1 MVVGSVIGSAIF
13 MLPAIVA
20 PYGGLG
26 LVSLGAAA
34 IGAMLVAMTFA
45 DLSRRV
51 AHVGGPYAYAR
62 AGFGDFAGFLMAWGY
77 WIAIWTACAAITI
90 AFTAYLG
97 ALILPLGASPTL
109 SVGAGLLLV
118 WGLVAIN
125 IRGVREVA
133 IVGLATTV
141 LKLLPLAFIGAVG
154 LFFVESSTLPPMN
167 PTADGSLFVFAS
179 TFALTFWTFTGMEGV
194 TVPTEDVINPE
205 KTIPRALILGT
216 LTVGVIYLLVT
227 FAVMG
232 LVPATE
238 LAVSP
243 SPLTDAGVRIAG
255 SWAGV
260 FVSVGALISTLGA
273 LNYAILI
280 AGQTAMAAARDGVFP
295 DRFQRL
301 TRYHTPGFSFI
312 AAGLLTS
319 VLLIMN
325 YTKGMVGAYRF
336 VLLIATVTI
345 VVPYAFAAMAALVLE
360 MSDRAAGRTRRLR
373 EGVVAV
379 LAFLVCMWVIASSGA
394 ETVYWGF
401 LLLMAGIPVYVVVT
415 RDRHKKGGDAS

>member
-45 DLSRRV
+45 DLARRV
-51 AHVGGPYAYAR
+51 THVGGPYAYAR

-77 WIAIWTACAAITI
+77 WIALWTACAAITI

-97 ALILPLGASPTL
+97 ALIPRIGASPTL
-109 SVGAGLLLV
+109 SAGAGLLLV

-133 IVGLATTV
+133 IVGLTTTV
-141 LKLLPLAFIGAVG
+141 MKLLPLVFIGTVG
-154 LFFVESSTLPPMN
+154 LFFVDSANLPPLN
-167 PTADGSLFVFAS
+167 PTSDGSLFVFAS

-194 TVPTEDVINPE
+194 TVPTEDVINPQR
-205 KTIPRALILGT
+205 TIPRALILGT

-232 LVPATE
+232 LVPASQ
-238 LAVSP
+238 LAASP
-243 SPLTDAGVRIAG
+243 SPLTDAGLRIAG

-273 LNYAILI
+273 LNYAMLV

-295 DRFQRL
+295 DRFQRM

-312 AAGLLTS
+312 AAGVLTS
-319 VLLIMN
+319 ALLIMN

-360 MSDRAAGRTRRLR
+360 LSDRAAGRTRRLR

-379 LAFLVCMWVIASSGA
+379 LSFLVCMWVIASSGT

-401 LLLMAGIPVYVVVT
+401 LLLMAGVPVYVLVT
-415 RDRHKKGGDAS
+415 RDRKEKTTKAS